1 MRLCVLAILVVLGA
15 VGQGAAQKPP
25 PMKGKTPP
33 FRILVPA
40 YFYPGGDANL
50 KEWQKLAAAAGLKAR
65 VPIIAIINPSSGPG
79 KKLEPNYSAVI
90 RAMNKAGVTT
100 IGYVSTS
107 FGKRPGADVEADFKT
122 WRLFYPEIKGFFLDE
137 QASDAD
143 SAKLYV
149 GFCQSIRKRTPKS
162 LIVSNPG
169 TICDQAYFAK
179 DGPDVICV
187 HENGNGLKTYNPP
200 AWLEKQTASRV
211 AALTYSQ
218 DKEAMPAEVA
228 LAKKKGIGC
237 VFVTDEKLPNP
248 WAKLPSYWGEFVKKV
263 R

>member
-15 VGQGAAQKPP
+15 GDQGAAQKSPST
-25 PMKGKTPP
+25 KGKTPP

-50 KEWQKLAAAAGLKAR
+50 KEWQKLAAAAGLKPR

-79 KKLEPNYSAVI
+79 KKLDPNYRAVI
-90 RAMNKAGVTT
+90 QAMNKVGITT

-107 FGKRPGADVEADFKT
+107 NGKRSADAVEADFKT
-122 WRLFYPEIKGFFLDE
+122 WRKFYPEIKGVFLDE
-137 QASDAD
+137 QASDAE
-143 SAKLYV
+143 SVKLYISY
-149 GFCQSIRKRTPKS
+149 CQSIRKRTPKA

-169 TICDQAYFAK
+169 TICDEAYFAK

-187 HENGNGLKTYNPP
+187 HENGDGLKTYDPP
-200 AWLEKQTASRV
+200 AWLEKQAASRV

-218 DKEAMPAEVA
+218 DKKAMSEEVA

-237 VFVTDEKLPNP
+237 LFVTDEKLPNP
-248 WAKLPSYWGEFVKKV
+248 WAKLPSYWFEFVKEV